1 MEYRL
6 IALIEE
12 EVEDAHIG
20 QEAVLLLIHLIVS
33 LRSELGIGERLL
45 RTNDITEINTLSV
58 EC

>member
-20 QEAVLLLIHLIVS
+20 QEAVLLLIYLVVS
-33 LRSELGIGERLL
+33 LGIEFRIRKGLL
-45 RTNDITEINTLSV
+45 RTNGITEILY
-58 EC
+58 